1 MQCTLVMVTVCALC
15 LLKNI
20 HKHCLQAV
28 PNVPGQG
35 AAGVWRVKPAI
46 AMNNCMELKIGPQQI
61 PHRIICWAFS
71 MILQFNVETISD
83 SQLEEL

>member
-1 MQCTLVMVTVCALC
+1 MQCTLVIVYALC

-28 PNVPGQG
+28 PKVPGQG

-46 AMNNCMELKIGPQQI
+46 AINNCMELNIGPQQT
-61 PHRIICWAFS
+61 PHRIICCTFS
-71 MILQFNVETISD
+71 LILQFNVETISD